1 MYARTYILNTNKRQ
15 TMRHHITNIALCGLL
30 AAGVGTGLTSCDDFL
45 TITPSSS
52 IVEEDFWQ
60 DRNDLNSA
68 VFACY
73 KRMVDNDMLSKY
85 IYWGEV
91 RSDNF
96 ERSSTIGATSET
108 AQIMNANL
116 LETYRGFAWTP
127 MYNAINYCNK
137 VLAHGPEVVAND
149 ESFSEG
155 EWTPI
160 RAEIITLR
168 ALCHFYLVRTFG
180 EIPYITVDYNNDS
193 QELKA
198 PQSTQLEVLD
208 NIIAD
213 LEEVKDLAMV
223 DYGNTVDNKGRIT
236 RKAVYALLADVY
248 LWRASYKAGGNQPF
262 SKISVRS
269 SYAGPT
275 SVEDLVNR
283 QETYTT
289 DANADYDMCIEYCDR
304 IIDMAKQEKIDY
316 ANKNGLNPGGQ
327 EIEVENSDLLEN
339 NDPNNNSI
347 FARSY
352 EAYYSIFGMGNSDE
366 AIFELQVDGITYSN
380 SMITDYFWNI
390 KDSKVGSLTGAKP
403 LFENIE
409 QSPNSANPASLY
421 TKTDM
426 RRWET
431 LQFEKVGQTDFN
443 IGKYINRM
451 VTQKVGTTSLYL
463 TDNSSTA
470 IKVTSTMRSN
480 SNRDANF
487 IVYRMSE
494 IFLMKAEAL
503 VQRYKDEAENDKKM
517 EEAFSYV
524 REVFKRS
531 NPYAYSP
538 NNTNAKDDSLKMAL
552 FTTTDE
558 LEGLILTERQ
568 REFVGEGKRWYD
580 LVRYALR
587 HGGTSEML
595 AFLTRKYSTSDA
607 IKAKLADIQSLYS
620 PIFKDELINNNW
632 LYQNGVWES
641 NETSSRNDGQ

>member
-1 MYARTYILNTNKRQ
+1 
-15 TMRHHITNIALCGLL
+15 MRHHITNIALCGLI
-30 AAGVGTGLTSCDDFL
+30 AAGVSAGLSSCEDFL

-52 IVEEDFWQ
+52 IVEEEFWQ
-60 DRNDLNSA
+60 DKNDLNSA

-73 KRMVDNDMLSKY
+73 KRMVDNDLLNKY
-85 IYWGEV
+85 IYWGEL

-96 ERSSTIGATSET
+96 ERSTAIPATSET

-149 ESFSEG
+149 ESFSAG

-168 ALCHFYLVRTFG
+168 ALCHFYLVRTYG
-180 EIPYITVDYNNDS
+180 EIPYITIDYNNDS
-193 QELKA
+193 QELKSA
-198 PQSTQLEVLD
+198 QSTQLQVLD

-213 LEEVKDLAMV
+213 LEEVKDQAML

-236 RKAVYALLADVY
+236 RKSVYALLADVY

-262 SKISVRS
+262 SKIKVRAT
-269 SYAGPT
+269 YEGPT
-275 SVEDLVNR
+275 AVEDLMNR
-283 QETYTT
+283 HEDYAT
-289 DANADYDMCIEYCDR
+289 DANSDYTKCIECCDR
-304 IIDMAKQEKIDY
+304 VIDMAKQEKLEY
-316 ANKNGLNPGGQ
+316 ANKHGLNPGGLA
-327 EIEVENSDLLEN
+327 IEVENSDLLEN

-347 FARSY
+347 FAQSY
-352 EAYYSIFGMGNSDE
+352 EAYYNIFGKGNSDE

-380 SMITDYFWNI
+380 SMMTDYFWNI
-390 KDSKVGSLTGAKP
+390 KDSKVGSLTGAKA
-403 LFENIE
+403 LFEGID
-409 QSPNSANPASLY
+409 QTPNTSTPASVF

-431 LQFEKVGQTDFN
+431 LQFEKIGQTDFN
-443 IGKYINRM
+443 IGKYINRD
-451 VTQKVGTTSLYL
+451 VTQRVGTTSLYL
-463 TDNSSTA
+463 TDNNDNNLRVTA
-470 IKVTSTMRSN
+470 FMRSN

-503 VQRYKDEAENDKKM
+503 TQLYKDVADNEKEM

-538 NNTNAKDDSLKMAL
+538 NDQTASQDSLKMAL
-552 FTTTDE
+552 FTSPEE
-558 LEGLILTERQ
+558 LEKLVMAERQ
-568 REFVGEGKRWYD
+568 REFIGEGKRWYD
-580 LVRYALR
+580 LVRFALR
-587 HGGTSEML
+587 RGSTSEML
-595 AFLTRKYSTSDA
+595 TLLTRKYANSNA
-607 IKAKLADIQSLYS
+607 IKAKLADMQSLYS
-620 PIFKDELINNNW
+620 PICRDELINNKW
-632 LYQNGVWES
+632 LYQNGIWET

>member
-213 LEEVKDLAMV
+213 LEEVKDQAMV

-289 DANADYDMCIEYCDR
+289 DANADYEKCIEYCDR

-316 ANKNGLNPGGQ
+316 ANKNGLNPGGL

-339 NDPNNNSI
+339 NDPNNTSI

-409 QSPNSANPASLY
+409 QSPNSANPASF
-421 TKTDM
+421 
-426 RRWET
+426 WC
-431 LQFEKVGQTDFN
+431 
-443 IGKYINRM
+443 
-451 VTQKVGTTSLYL
+451 
-463 TDNSSTA
+463 
-470 IKVTSTMRSN
+470 
-480 SNRDANF
+480 
-487 IVYRMSE
+487 
-494 IFLMKAEAL
+494 
-503 VQRYKDEAENDKKM
+503 
-517 EEAFSYV
+517 
-524 REVFKRS
+524 
-531 NPYAYSP
+531 
-538 NNTNAKDDSLKMAL
+538 L
-552 FTTTDE
+552 FT
-558 LEGLILTERQ
+558 
-568 REFVGEGKRWYD
+568 
-580 LVRYALR
+580 A
-587 HGGTSEML
+587 
-595 AFLTRKYSTSDA
+595 
-607 IKAKLADIQSLYS
+607 LADDKAAI
-620 PIFKDELINNNW
+620 
-632 LYQNGVWES
+632 
-641 NETSSRNDGQ
+641 